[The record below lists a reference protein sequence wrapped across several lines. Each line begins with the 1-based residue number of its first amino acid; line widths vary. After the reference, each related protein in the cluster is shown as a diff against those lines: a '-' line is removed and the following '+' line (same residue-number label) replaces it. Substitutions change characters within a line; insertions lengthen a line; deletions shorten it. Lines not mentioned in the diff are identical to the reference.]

1 MGELIKMTKKIK
13 IYYYPKCTT
22 CKRALK
28 WLKENNVE
36 CEKRDIKEQ
45 SPVFEEMKEIY
56 KKSGLPLKKFF
67 NTSGLVYKELKLK
80 DKLAD
85 MSEDE
90 QLKLLCS
97 NGMLIKRPLV
107 IGNDFILVGF
117 KENEWEKVF
126 KN

>member
-1 MGELIKMTKKIK
+1 MIKV
-13 IYYYPKCTT
+13 YHYPKCTT

-45 SPVFEEMKEIY
+45 PPVFEEMKEIY

-107 IGNDFILVGF
+107 VGSDFVLVGF

-126 KN
+126 KNWKSK

>member
-1 MGELIKMTKKIK
+1 MIKV
-13 IYYYPKCTT
+13 YHYPKCTT

-45 SPVFEEMKEIY
+45 PPVFEEMKEIY

-80 DKLAD
+80 DKLAY
-85 MSEDE
+85 MSEEE

-107 IGNDFILVGF
+107 IGSDFVLVGF

-126 KN
+126 KNWKSK

>member
-1 MGELIKMTKKIK
+1 MIKV
-13 IYYYPKCTT
+13 YHYPKCTT

-28 WLKENNVE
+28 WLKENDVE

-45 SPVFEEMKEIY
+45 PPVFEEMKEIY

-126 KN
+126 KNWKSK

>member
-1 MGELIKMTKKIK
+1 MIKV
-13 IYYYPKCTT
+13 YHYPKCTT

-28 WLKENNVE
+28 WLEENNVK

-45 SPVFEEMKEIY
+45 PPVFEEMKEIY
-56 KKSGLPLKKFF
+56 KKSELPLKKFF

-85 MSEDE
+85 MWEDE

-126 KN
+126 KNWKSK

>member
-1 MGELIKMTKKIK
+1 MIKV
-13 IYYYPKCTT
+13 YHYPKCTT

-28 WLKENNVE
+28 WLEENNVE

-80 DKLAD
+80 DKLAY

-97 NGMLIKRPLV
+97 NGMLIKRPIV
-107 IGNDFILVGF
+107 VGSDFVLVGF

>member
-1 MGELIKMTKKIK
+1 M
-13 IYYYPKCTT
+13 
-22 CKRALK
+22 
-28 WLKENNVE
+28 
-36 CEKRDIKEQ
+36 
-45 SPVFEEMKEIY
+45 
-56 KKSGLPLKKFF
+56 PLKKFF
-67 NTSGLVYKELKLK
+67 NTIVLVYKELKLK
-80 DKLAD
+80 DKLAY

-107 IGNDFILVGF
+107 VGSDFVLVGF

>member
-1 MGELIKMTKKIK
+1 MIKV
-13 IYYYPKCTT
+13 YHYPKCTT

-28 WLKENNVE
+28 WLEENNAE
-36 CEKRDIKEQ
+36 CEKKDIKEQ
-45 SPVFEEMKEIY
+45 PPIFEEMKEIY

>member
-1 MGELIKMTKKIK
+1 MIFI
-13 IYYYPKCTT
+13 YYPKCTT
-22 CKRALK
+22 CLKAKK
-28 WLKENNVE
+28 WLDDHHIDYIG
-36 CEKRDIKEQ
+36 RHIKEDNP
-45 SPVFEEMKEIY
+45 SAVEL
-56 KKSGLPLKKFF
+56 KKWHGQSGLPLKKFF

-107 IGNDFILVGF
+107 VGSDFVLVGF

>member
-1 MGELIKMTKKIK
+1 MEKSLELNVSYGAFLQSIDNFDWYKI
-13 IYYYPKCTT
+13 
-22 CKRALK
+22 
-28 WLKENNVE
+28 
-36 CEKRDIKEQ
+36 
-45 SPVFEEMKEIY
+45 SFEEMKEIY

-107 IGNDFILVGF
+107 VGSDFVLVGF